1 MKARNVVAVM
11 ACLAALT
18 PLRVNSQAEAIENS
32 CKACFE
38 SPFIIT
44 SRPFRSLLTGDEV
57 AEFHTT
63 LFSGTTYRIAVGNGE
78 KSNVIFSV
86 YDDDRN
92 LLFTSKDYDNSP
104 YWDFTVDGYM
114 DCIVEARLDNTKASS
129 GFAII
134 MPGFKLTERPDK

>member
-1 MKARNVVAVM
+1 MKAKYIA
-11 ACLAALT
+11 AALACAAIAVPT
-18 PLRVNSQAEAIENS
+18 QVNSQAEAIENS

-44 SRPFRSLLTGDEV
+44 GRPFRSLLTGDEV

-86 YDDDRN
+86 YDDDHN
-92 LLFTSKDYDNSP
+92 LLFTSKDYDNAP
-104 YWDFTVDGYM
+104 YWDFTADGYM

-129 GFAII
+129 GFAIV
-134 MPGFKLTERPDK
+134 MTGFKLTEEKEK

>member
-44 SRPFRSLLTGDEV
+44 SRPFRSLL
-57 AEFHTT
+57 TT

-134 MPGFKLTERPDK
+134 MTGFKLTESPDK